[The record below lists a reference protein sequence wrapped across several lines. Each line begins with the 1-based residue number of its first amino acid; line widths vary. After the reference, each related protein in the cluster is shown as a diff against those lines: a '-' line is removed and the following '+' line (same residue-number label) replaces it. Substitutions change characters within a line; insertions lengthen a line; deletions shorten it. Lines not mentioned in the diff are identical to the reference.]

1 VAKDDH
7 LVSNVGDKLGIV
19 DAFTRTIKLYI
30 QKYQTLHGHLR
41 WTKYIGSLVDL
52 YNDTPHEGLKGDT
65 PNEAFDDF
73 DFLVGKN
80 KGESKY
86 NARTFKGYKLK
97 AGDRV
102 RVMIGKHVFEKQKAR
117 FSTELYTIAGR
128 EGYYF
133 VLTDE
138 QGKAVKR
145 RYRAG
150 ELLKVE
156 GAVEDRVG
164 NTKEAA
170 LNASNTHKKEK
181 KIQRQM
187 APLQPIQSLPK
198 GLGPRERRPVNRLD
212 L

>member
-1 VAKDDH
+1 
-7 LVSNVGDKLGIV
+7 
-19 DAFTRTIKLYI
+19 
-30 QKYQTLHGHLR
+30 
-41 WTKYIGSLVDL
+41 LVDL

-73 DFLVGKN
+73 DFLVGKH

-86 NARTFKGYKLK
+86 NARTFKGYKLQD
-97 AGDRV
+97 GDQV
-102 RVMIGKHVFEKQKAR
+102 RVMIGKQVFEKQKAR

-128 EGYYF
+128 DGYYY

-138 QGKAVKR
+138 QGNAVKR

-156 GAVEDRVG
+156 GPVEERVLKTQESAV
-164 NTKEAA
+164 
-170 LNASNTHKKEK
+170 NTHKKEK

-198 GLGPRERRPVNRLD
+198 AKRERRPVNRLD